1 MTTDMT
7 NALIVILAPDRPI
20 VFAEAVGDAFER
32 ARRSYRDTGLGDFTG
47 FYDWLRD
54 PAGGVIGVR
63 YLPFE
68 ASRAV
73 CDAVCAFPYVEVAAD
88 RSSFAIFFSPERAFD
103 PASSGDQAFGGNRV
117 FVADDGTYA
126 LTFDLDSL
134 DEAERARFCTC

>member
-1 MTTDMT
+1 MTK
-7 NALIVILAPDRPI
+7 ALIVMLAPDRPI
-20 VFAEAVGDAFER
+20 VFAEAVGDAFDHD
-32 ARRSYRDTGLGDFTG
+32 RRSYRDTGLGDFTG

-54 PAGGVIGVR
+54 PGGDVIGVR

-73 CDAVCAFPYVEVAAD
+73 CDTVSTFPYVEVATD
-88 RSSFAIFFSPERAFD
+88 CSSFAIFFSSERAFD

-134 DEAERARFCTC
+134 DEAERARFCSC

>member
-1 MTTDMT
+1 MTIDMT
-7 NALIVILAPDRPI
+7 NALIVILAPNRPI
-20 VFAEAVGDAFER
+20 VFAEAVGDAFEH
-32 ARRSYRDTGLGDFTG
+32 ASRSYRDTGLGDFTG

-73 CDAVCAFPYVEVAAD
+73 CDAVAAFPYVDVTAD
-88 RSSFAIFFSPERAFD
+88 CSSLAVFFSTERAFD

-117 FVADDGTYA
+117 FAAADGTYA
-126 LTFDLDSL
+126 LTFDAGTLND
-134 DEAERARFCTC
+134 AERACLIH

>member
-1 MTTDMT
+1 MTK
-7 NALIVILAPDRPI
+7 ALIVILVPGRPI
-20 VFAEAVGDAFER
+20 VFAEALGDAFER
-32 ARRSYRDTGLGDFTG
+32 DRRSYRDTGLGDFTG

-68 ASRAV
+68 ASHAV
-73 CDAVCAFPYVEVAAD
+73 CDTVRTFPYVEVATD
-88 RSSFAIFFSPERAFD
+88 CSSLAIFFSSKRAFD

-117 FVADDGTYA
+117 FAAEDGTYA

-134 DEAERARFCTC
+134 DEVERARFCSS